1 MMIMMQQ
8 KRKKEEV
15 GEGRGEEMKSKG

>member
-1 MMIMMQQ
+1 MIMMQQ